1 MHSTQAR
8 PARAAPRVDVF
19 SALRHP
25 QYRLYW
31 AGSLVSVVGMTME
44 WVAVSW
50 LVFEVTNSAIS
61 LGLTGIA
68 QTLPRVV
75 FSLIGG
81 AIADRADRR
90 ILVVGCHAVCGVL
103 YLILGG
109 LTTAGWVQVWHVMVV
124 ASALGIIRA
133 FEGPGRQA
141 LLPHV
146 VSRDDI
152 PNAVALGNV
161 AWEGPRL
168 VGPALAGIL
177 IATVGIGPTLYVAAG
192 GFVVSMTLFALLR
205 IGNVVQSGGSRNL
218 LQNVVEGFRFILG
231 NQLFGAIIGLTF
243 FNSVFGMAYQI
254 LLPVFARDILEV
266 GPSGL
271 GFLVAASGAGS
282 LMGSLIAAALATY
295 GGRSWQIFGGA
306 TVFGFVL
313 MAFAYSPSFVLSLVL
328 LFVAG
333 LSCIL
338 YMNAMSTVLQLRLSD
353 DFRARVL
360 GVWGLVWSLMPLGG
374 TLGGVVAQ
382 VADARLAVAA
392 GGLLV
397 ICATVWVFATMPQ
410 FRRLDEQGPWLATA

>member
-1 MHSTQAR
+1 MHSTVAG
-8 PARAAPRVDVF
+8 PAAVAPRVDVF
-19 SALRHP
+19 SALRQP

-31 AGSLVSVVGMTME
+31 AGQLVSVVGMTME

-50 LVFEVTNSAIS
+50 LVFELTNSAIS

-81 AIADRADRR
+81 AIADRVDRR

-109 LTTAGWVQVWHVMVV
+109 LTTIGWVEVWHVVVV
-124 ASALGIIRA
+124 AAALGMIRA
-133 FEGPGRQA
+133 FEGPGRNA
-141 LLPHV
+141 LLAHV
-146 VSRDDI
+146 VSHDDL

-161 AWEGPRL
+161 AWEAPRL

-192 GFVVSMTLFALLR
+192 GFVVSTTLFALLR
-205 IGNVVQSGGSRNL
+205 VGEVVPRAASRNL
-218 LQNVVEGFRFILG
+218 LFNVVEGFRFILG
-231 NQLFGAIIGLTF
+231 HQLFAAIIGLTF
-243 FNSVFGMAYQI
+243 FNSVFGMAHQV
-254 LLPVFARDILEV
+254 LLPVFARDILDV
-266 GPSGL
+266 GPTGL

-282 LMGSLIAAALATY
+282 LLGSLIAAALSKY

-306 TVFGFVL
+306 TAFGLVL

-338 YMNAMSTVLQLRLSD
+338 YMNAMSTVLQLKLSD
-353 DFRARVL
+353 EFRARVL

-374 TLGGVVAQ
+374 TLGGVVAE

-397 ICATVWVFATMPQ
+397 ICGTVWVFATMPQ
-410 FRRLDEQGPWLATA
+410 LRRLDD